1 MVKVLFA
8 LTISS
13 AAVAGLSSDFKA
25 EWVGHYC
32 GIKKAE
38 RSVIRD
44 ENTWRALWKRMG
56 ISAPVIDFKREMALA
71 VFMGE
76 RRTGGYSIRILGYSI
91 RKKRIIVKY
100 QETAPP
106 RGAMVTLAL
115 TQPHHIVLIEKSP
128 ALKDGTVS
136 GPLPVRFKKVP

>member
-1 MVKVLFA
+1 MIKILLA

-44 ENTWRALWKRMG
+44 ETDWGALWKRMG
-56 ISAPVIDFKREMALA
+56 ISAPVVDFKREMTLAL
-71 VFMGE
+71 FMGE
-76 RRTGGYSIRILGYSI
+76 RRTGGYSVQILGYSVS
-91 RKKRIIVKY
+91 KKEILVRY
-100 QETAPP
+100 RETRPP

-115 TQPHHIVLIEKSP
+115 TQPHHIVLIEKSH
-128 ALKDGTVS
+128 
-136 GPLPVRFKKVP
+136 LPVRFKKVR